1 MRPMLRDGRE
11 MKQPAALIATN
22 VVASWLLLPLVMR
35 PAQIPPAA
43 DYLLLL
49 MLLTVCLF
57 IWPLTT
63 LVLIGA
69 KRSELLTGA
78 GVLDLVAGS
87 LLPALIGYEGVRLFV
102 LGRLDRLNLVILHVG
117 ITGWWWLAWRGMF
130 ANGLDLMGGG

>member
-1 MRPMLRDGRE
+1 MLRDGRE
-11 MKQPAALIATN
+11 MKQPAALIAAN

-49 MLLTVCLF
+49 MLLTVGLF

-69 KRSELLTGA
+69 KWSELLTE
-78 GVLDLVAGS
+78 
-87 LLPALIGYEGVRLFV
+87 PASW
-102 LGRLDRLNLVILHVG
+102 
-117 ITGWWWLAWRGMF
+117 TWWPARSF
-130 ANGLDLMGGG
+130 PP